1 MTGRRSSM
9 RGMTMALAV
18 IFALPAL
25 AAAQG
30 VKTPHAPIPT
40 GPKDIAA
47 MRGEYVNAFNAK
59 DAKAIS
65 GMYTPDATMV
75 KADGSHAEGMAA
87 ISAQNAADEANW
99 PQLSLTSESVKI
111 YGTTAIDVGT
121 WTTHSATGDKSGRY
135 LAVLRHDVNGWKLH
149 DTMETPTP

>member
-1 MTGRRSSM
+1 
-9 RGMTMALAV
+9 MTMALAV
-18 IFALPAL
+18 TLALPAF

-47 MRGEYVNAFNAK
+47 MRMEYVNAFNAK
-59 DAKAIS
+59 DSKAIS

-75 KADGSHAEGMAA
+75 EADGSHAEGMEA
-87 ISAQNAADEANW
+87 ISAKNGADAMNW
-99 PQLSLTSESVKI
+99 PQLTLTSESLKI
-111 YGTTAIDVGT
+111 YGTTAIDAGT
-121 WTTHSATGDKSGRY
+121 WTTHSSSGDMSGRY

-149 DTMETPTP
+149 DTAEVPAK